1 MVSREE
7 VKTIANL
14 SKLYLSDQ
22 ELEKAEKEIGSMIE
36 FVNQMSSI
44 EKISEINPKPEE
56 IFNAFHEDEVKPSF
70 KREEILENVGGGKDG
85 FFYLSKSN

>member
-14 SKLYLSDQ
+14 SKLYLSEQ
-22 ELEKAEKEIGSMIE
+22 ELEKAEKEIGSMIQ
-36 FVNQMSSI
+36 FVNQMNSI
-44 EKISEINPKPEE
+44 EKTTQIKPKPEE
-56 IFNAFHEDEVKPSF
+56 IFNAFHEDEVKLSF
-70 KREEILENVGGGKDG
+70 KREEILENVSGGKDG